1 MVNKSINTYQNKGH
15 KQIMIIFVDFRE
27 NIEIKTKLQKIK
39 KIFERAKNE
48 INKKM
53 AQMSRL
59 NLSREI
65 NHEALI

>member
-48 INKKM
+48 INKKNGSNV
-53 AQMSRL
+53 QIKS
-59 NLSREI
+59 EP
-65 NHEALI
+65 